1 MENIRINSININ
13 TDIIKGLLDLLDRID
28 YRYANGKDYD
38 NLDVCVADKV
48 KYIRKLIRE
57 NNKENNK

>member
-1 MENIRINSININ
+1 MKNIKVKGITINEKIMEAFF
-13 TDIIKGLLDLLDRID
+13 DLLDRID
-28 YRYANGKDYD
+28 YRYANGKDYG

-57 NNKENNK
+57 NNKE